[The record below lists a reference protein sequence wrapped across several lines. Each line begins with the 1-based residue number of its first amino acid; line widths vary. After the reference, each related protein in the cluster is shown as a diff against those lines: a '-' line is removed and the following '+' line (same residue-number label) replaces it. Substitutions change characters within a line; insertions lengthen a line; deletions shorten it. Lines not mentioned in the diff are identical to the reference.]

1 MLTALKDK
9 SIGSIIKIQIRDPD
23 TATYSY
29 TDFILTN
36 LGAPDSSY
44 KNANGAWLTQKDIY
58 DEVPFN
64 SNNNQAYTNSVFCNT
79 KYDFE
84 GKYLSNVDSKIQPY
98 ILTPTLPIAA
108 SASISATAITKKVFL
123 LSITEIG
130 GVTTLSKDGSK
141 LSYFSDNNNRIAYYG
156 NTNKA
161 VIWWTRSPLSSNS
174 NRVYCMGTDGDWIGS
189 NASSS
194 RGVRPTFIIDSSLLV
209 DENGYIYLGRSP
221 VISSS
226 LGVSGTDLGEKKDIF
241 DVNYSVS
248 DPDGD
253 TLTVTEKIDNITVST
268 RTNVS
273 SGSSLTFSNLN
284 NLTSFQ
290 KILNGEHT
298 LEIIAND
305 GKTSTSF
312 TFTFTKKVTEADITL
327 KEALAVEGD
336 ISVAV
341 LKIEGSIPEDAIITA
356 LVTNNGKDPS
366 PVWQD
371 ATLAVLN
378 NKNIVFTNKE
388 NTNGAAFN
396 FKVKIKR
403 GPSDKGGYITSINGA
418 FQ

>member
-1 MLTALKDK
+1 MLTTLKDK
-9 SIGSIIKIQIRDPD
+9 SIGSIIKIKIDG
-23 TATYSY
+23 TYD
-29 TDFILTN
+29 DFILTN

-44 KNANGAWLTQKDIY
+44 KNANGAWLTQKDVY
-58 DEVPFN
+58 YVESFN
-64 SNNNQAYTNSVFCNT
+64 KNNNQAYADSIFGST
-79 KYDFE
+79 KFE
-84 GKYLSNVDSKIQPY
+84 QVYLSDIDSKLQPY

-108 SASISATAITKKVFL
+108 GTSIGATTITKKVFL
-123 LSITEIG
+123 LSITET
-130 GVTTLSKDGSK
+130 GVTTLNNDGSK
-141 LSYFSDNNNRIAYYG
+141 LSYFSDNNSRIAYNGSG
-156 NTNKA
+156 NAIT
-161 VIWWTRSPLSSNS
+161 WWTRSPLSGDSNYVSCVYSNGGWYYSYASNS
-174 NRVYCMGTDGDWIGS
+174 Y
-189 NASSS
+189 
-194 RGVRPTFIIDSSLLV
+194 GVRPTFIVDSSLLV
-209 DENGYIYLGRSP
+209 DENGYIHFSPP

-226 LGVSGTDLGEKKDIF
+226 LGTSGTDLGEKKDVF
-241 DVNYSVS
+241 NVTYSVS
-248 DPDGD
+248 DPYGNN
-253 TLTVTEKIDNITVST
+253 LTITERIDNITVNT

-273 SGSSLTFSNLN
+273 SGSSLTFSKLN
-284 NLTSFQ
+284 DFASFQ
-290 KILNGEHT
+290 TILNGKHT
-298 LEIIAND
+298 LEIIANNGD
-305 GKTSTSF
+305 LYTSF

-341 LKIEGSIPEDAIITA
+341 LKIEGSIPKDAIITA

>member
-9 SIGSIIKIQIRDPD
+9 SIGSIIKIKMDG
-23 TATYSY
+23 TYD
-29 TDFILTN
+29 DFILTN

-58 DEVPFN
+58 ITVPFN
-64 SNNNQAYTNSVFCNT
+64 NNNNDQVYANSMFGSTEFEQAY
-79 KYDFE
+79 
-84 GKYLSNVDSKIQPY
+84 LSDVDSKLQPY

-108 SASISATAITKKVFL
+108 GASIGATTITKKVFL
-123 LSITEIG
+123 LSITETG
-130 GVTTLSKDGSK
+130 ATTLSNDGSK
-141 LSYFSDNNNRIAYYG
+141 LSYFSDNNSRIAYNGSG
-156 NTNKA
+156 NAIT
-161 VIWWTRSPLSSNS
+161 WWTRSPNS
-174 NRVYCMGTDGDWIGS
+174 NYSNVVFCVGADGDWDYNYASGS
-189 NASSS
+189 Y
-194 RGVRPTFIIDSSLLV
+194 GVRPTFIIDSSLLV
-209 DENGYIYLGRSP
+209 DEDGYIHVSRPP

-226 LGVSGTDLGEKKDIF
+226 LGASGTDLGEKKDVF
-241 DVNYSVS
+241 NVTYSVS

-253 TLTVTEKIDNITVST
+253 ALTVIEKIDNVTVNT
-268 RTNVS
+268 KTNIS

-284 NLTSFQ
+284 DLTSFQ

-298 LEIIAND
+298 LEIIANN
-305 GKTSTSF
+305 GEEISFTF

-327 KEALAVEGD
+327 KNALAVDGD
-336 ISVAV
+336 ISVAI
-341 LKIEGSIPEDAIITA
+341 LKIEGSIPKDAIVTA
-356 LVTNNGKDPS
+356 LVTNNGKDPN
-366 PVWQD
+366 PAWQD
-371 ATLAVLN
+371 ATIEVLN

>member
-9 SIGSIIKIQIRDPD
+9 SIGSIIKIKIEDD
-23 TATYSY
+23 D

-36 LGAPDSSY
+36 LGAPNSSY
-44 KNANGAWLTQKDIY
+44 KNANGAWLTQKNIY
-58 DEVPFN
+58 LDEMQF
-64 SNNNQAYTNSVFCNT
+64 SKNNDQAYANSFLNT
-79 KYDFE
+79 FLEYN
-84 GKYLSNVDSKIQPY
+84 YLHLIDSKLQPY

-108 SASISATAITKKVFL
+108 GASIGATTITKKVFL
-123 LSITEIG
+123 LSITETG
-130 GVTTLSKDGSK
+130 AATLSNDGSK
-141 LSYFSDNNNRIAYYG
+141 LSYFSNNNSRIAYYG
-156 NTNKA
+156 DSPKT
-161 VIWWTRSPLSSNS
+161 WWTRSPFSDGSGG
-174 NRVYCMGTDGDWIGS
+174 VYCVRTDGDQDRDGAGDS
-189 NASSS
+189 Y
-194 RGVRPTFIIDSSLLV
+194 GVRPTFIVDSSLLV
-209 DENGYIYLGRSP
+209 DENGYIHFPSP

-226 LGVSGTDLGEKKDIF
+226 LGTSGTDLGEKKDVF
-241 DVNYSVS
+241 NVTYSVS
-248 DPDGD
+248 DPRGNN
-253 TLTVTEKIDNITVST
+253 LTITERIDNITVNT

-273 SGSSLTFSNLN
+273 SGSSLTFSKLN
-284 NLTSFQ
+284 DFASFQ
-290 KILNGEHT
+290 TILNGKHT
-298 LEIIAND
+298 LEIIADNGD
-305 GKTSTSF
+305 LYTSF

-341 LKIEGSIPEDAIITA
+341 LKIEGSIPKDAIITA

>member
-1 MLTALKDK
+1 MLTTLKDK
-9 SIGSIIKIQIRDPD
+9 SIGSIIKIKMDGAYD
-23 TATYSY
+23 
-29 TDFILTN
+29 DFILTN

-44 KNANGAWLTQKDIY
+44 KNANGAWLTQKDVY
-58 DEVPFN
+58 YVESFN
-64 SNNNQAYTNSVFCNT
+64 KNNNQAYADSIFGSTE
-79 KYDFE
+79 FE
-84 GKYLSNVDSKIQPY
+84 QVYLSDIDSKLQPY

-108 SASISATAITKKVFL
+108 GASIGATTITKKVFL
-123 LSITEIG
+123 LSITETG
-130 GVTTLSKDGSK
+130 ATTLNNDGSK
-141 LSYFSDNNNRIAYYG
+141 LSYFSDNNSRIAYSGSG
-156 NTNKA
+156 NA
-161 VIWWTRSPLSSNS
+161 IAWWTRSPRSSYS
-174 NRVYCMGTDGDWIGS
+174 DDVYCVGTDGDWNYGDARHS
-189 NASSS
+189 D
-194 RGVRPTFIIDSSLLV
+194 GVRPTFIVDSSLLV
-209 DENGYIYLGRSP
+209 DENGYIHFPSP

-226 LGVSGTDLGEKKDIF
+226 LGTSGTDLGEKKDVF
-241 DVNYSVS
+241 NVTYSVS
-248 DPDGD
+248 DPNGSN
-253 TLTVTEKIDNITVST
+253 LTIIEKIDNITINT
-268 RTNVS
+268 RTNIS

-284 NLTSFQ
+284 DFTSFQ

-298 LEIIAND
+298 IEIIATN
-305 GKTSTSF
+305 SMSVYTSF

-341 LKIEGSIPEDAIITA
+341 LKIEGSIPEDAIVTA
-356 LVTNNGKDPS
+356 LVTNNGKDSS

>member
-9 SIGSIIKIQIRDPD
+9 SIGSIIKIQIKDPN
-23 TATYSY
+23 TAIYSY

-36 LGAPDSSY
+36 LGAPNSSY
-44 KNANGAWLTQKDIY
+44 KNANGAWLTQKNIY
-58 DEVPFN
+58 SKYLF
-64 SNNNQAYTNSVFCNT
+64 SNNKDQTYVNSQINNLLD
-79 KYDFE
+79 KE
-84 GKYLSNVDSKIQPY
+84 YLYGIDSKLQPY

-108 SASISATAITKKVFL
+108 GASTSATTITKKVFL
-123 LSITEIG
+123 LSITETG
-130 GVTTLSKDGSK
+130 ATTLSNDGSK
-141 LSYFSDNNNRIAYYG
+141 LSYFSDNNSRIAREYNG
-156 NTNKA
+156 NA
-161 VIWWTRSPLSSNS
+161 VIWWTRSPHSSNS
-174 NRVYCMGTDGDWIGS
+174 NYVHCVYTDGGQDLG
-189 NASSS
+189 NAGNSV
-194 RGVRPTFIIDSSLLV
+194 GVRPTFIIDSSLLV
-209 DENGYIYLGRSP
+209 DEDGYIHVSLPP

-226 LGVSGTDLGEKKDIF
+226 LGTSGTDLGEKKDVF
-241 DVNYSVS
+241 NVTYSVS
-248 DPDGD
+248 DPNGNA
-253 TLTVTEKIDNITVST
+253 LTVIEKIDNVTVNT
-268 RTNVS
+268 KTNIS

-284 NLTSFQ
+284 DLTSFQ
-290 KILNGEHT
+290 KILNGKHT

-305 GKTSTSF
+305 GITSTSF
-312 TFTFTKKVTEADITL
+312 TFTFTKKVTEANITL

-341 LKIEGSIPEDAIITA
+341 LKIEGSIPNDAIVTA
-356 LVTNNGKDPS
+356 LVTNNGKDPN

>member
-9 SIGSIIKIQIRDPD
+9 SIGSIIKIKIKDDD
-23 TATYSY
+23 TATYY
-29 TDFILTN
+29 DTDFILTN
-36 LGAPDSSY
+36 LGAPNSSY
-44 KNANGAWLTQKDIY
+44 KNANGAWLTQKNLYSDR
-58 DEVPFN
+58 VQF
-64 SNNNQAYTNSVFCNT
+64 SNNSDQAYANSSLNNFLE
-79 KYDFE
+79 Y
-84 GKYLSNVDSKIQPY
+84 YLNLIDKKLQPY
-98 ILTPTLPIAA
+98 ILAPTLPIAA
-108 SASISATAITKKVFL
+108 GASIDATTITKKVFL
-123 LSITEIG
+123 LSITETG
-130 GVTTLSKDGSK
+130 ATTLSNDGSK
-141 LSYFSDNNNRIAYYG
+141 LSYFSDNNSRIAYYG
-156 NTNKA
+156 NDAT
-161 VIWWTRSPLSSNS
+161 IWWTRSPYSVVSNY
-174 NRVYCMGTDGDWIGS
+174 VYCVLTDGDWDS
-189 NASSS
+189 NRAGYSY
-194 RGVRPTFIIDSSLLV
+194 GVRPTFIVDSSLLV
-209 DENGYIYLGRSP
+209 DDDGYIHPPSP

-226 LGVSGTDLGEKKDIF
+226 LGTSGTDLGEKKDIF
-241 DVNYSVS
+241 NVTYSVS
-248 DPDGD
+248 DPRGNN
-253 TLTVTEKIDNITVST
+253 LTITERIDNITVST

-290 KILNGEHT
+290 KILNGKHT
-298 LEIIAND
+298 LEIIADN
-305 GKTSTSF
+305 GNLYTSF

-341 LKIEGSIPEDAIITA
+341 LKIEGSIPADAIVTA

>member
-23 TATYSY
+23 TDTYSY

-44 KNANGAWLTQKDIY
+44 KNANGAWLTQKAIY
-58 DEVPFN
+58 SKETFN
-64 SNNNQAYTNSVFCNT
+64 SNDNQAYANSVFCNT
-79 KYDFE
+79 EYDFE
-84 GKYLSNVDSKIQPY
+84 GKYLSNVDSKLQPY

-108 SASISATAITKKVFL
+108 GASIGATTITKKVFL
-123 LSITEIG
+123 LSITET
-130 GVTTLSKDGSK
+130 GVTTLSNDGSK
-141 LSYFSDNNNRIAYYG
+141 LSYFSDNNSRIAYYG
-156 NTNKA
+156 NTNEA
-161 VIWWTRSPLSSNS
+161 AFWWTRSP
-174 NRVYCMGTDGDWIGS
+174 GS
-189 NASSS
+189 NHSDRVCCVYRNGGWGYDFASFSD
-194 RGVRPTFIIDSSLLV
+194 GVRPTFIIDSSLLV
-209 DENGYIYLGRSP
+209 DENGYIHLSHPP

-305 GKTSTSF
+305 GKISTSF

-336 ISVAV
+336 ISIAV

-371 ATLAVLN
+371 ATSAVLN

-403 GPSDKGGYITSINGA
+403 GSSDKGGYITSINGA

>member
-44 KNANGAWLTQKDIY
+44 KNANGAWLTQKGIY
-58 DEVPFN
+58 DKKPFN
-64 SNNNQAYTNSVFCNT
+64 SNNNQAYTNSVFCDT

-84 GKYLSNVDSKIQPY
+84 GNYLSNVDSKIQPY

-108 SASISATAITKKVFL
+108 GTLIGATTITKKVFL
-123 LSITEIG
+123 LSMTETG
-130 GVTTLSKDGSK
+130 ATTLSNDGSK
-141 LSYFSDNNNRIAYYG
+141 LSYFSDNNSRIAYYQG
-156 NTNKA
+156 SA
-161 VIWWTRSPLSSNS
+161 AIWWTRSPRSDISDL
-174 NRVYCMGTDGDWIGS
+174 VYCVRTDGDWS
-189 NASSS
+189 DYDASYSA
-194 RGVRPTFIIDSSLLV
+194 GVRPTFIVDSSLKV
-209 DENGYIYLGRSP
+209 DDNGYIVYNNPP

-241 DVNYSVS
+241 DVNYSIS

-298 LEIIAND
+298 LEIIANN

-336 ISVAV
+336 ISVAA
-341 LKIEGSIPEDAIITA
+341 LKIEGSIPKDAIITV
-356 LVTNNGKDPS
+356 LVTNNGKDS
-366 PVWQD
+366 NPVWQD
-371 ATLAVLN
+371 ATTQVLN

-388 NTNGAAFN
+388 NVNGAAFN
-396 FKVKIKR
+396 FKVSIKR
-403 GPSDKGGYITSINGA
+403 GASDKGGYITSINGA

>member
-1 MLTALKDK
+1 MLTTLKDK
-9 SIGSIIKIQIRDPD
+9 SIGSIIKIKMDG
-23 TATYSY
+23 TYD
-29 TDFILTN
+29 DFILTN

-44 KNANGAWLTQKDIY
+44 KNANGAWLTQKDVY
-58 DEVPFN
+58 YVESFN
-64 SNNNQAYTNSVFCNT
+64 KNNNQAYADSIFGSTE
-79 KYDFE
+79 FE
-84 GKYLSNVDSKIQPY
+84 QVYLSDIDSKLQPY

-108 SASISATAITKKVFL
+108 GASIGATTITKKVFL
-123 LSITEIG
+123 LSITETG
-130 GVTTLSKDGSK
+130 ATTLNNDGSK
-141 LSYFSDNNNRIAYYG
+141 LSYFSDNNSRIAYNGSG
-156 NTNKA
+156 NATT
-161 VIWWTRSPLSSNS
+161 WWTRSPYSAYANG
-174 NRVYCMGTDGDWIGS
+174 VYCVYTNGDQNYYRAGLS
-189 NASSS
+189 Y
-194 RGVRPTFIIDSSLLV
+194 GVRPTFIIDSSLLV
-209 DENGYIYLGRSP
+209 DENGYIYLNYPP

-312 TFTFTKKVTEADITL
+312 TFTFTKKVTETDITL

-341 LKIEGSIPEDAIITA
+341 LKIEGSIPKDAIITV
-356 LVTNNGKDPS
+356 LVTNNGKDS
-366 PVWQD
+366 NPVWQD
-371 ATLAVLN
+371 ATTQVLN
-378 NKNIVFTNKE
+378 NKNIIFTNKE
-388 NTNGAAFN
+388 NINGAAFN
-396 FKVKIKR
+396 FKISIKR
-403 GPSDKGGYITSINGA
+403 GASDEGGYITSINGA

>member
-44 KNANGAWLTQKDIY
+44 KNANGAWLTQKNIDAKI
-58 DEVPFN
+58 PFN
-64 SNNNQAYTNSVFCNT
+64 SNNNQT
-79 KYDFE
+79 YDSE
-84 GKYLSNVDSKIQPY
+84 LGPQLEEYYVNNIDSRLQPY

-108 SASISATAITKKVFL
+108 GNSIGATTITRKVFL
-123 LSITEIG
+123 LSTTETG
-130 GVTTLSKDGSK
+130 TATLSNDGSK
-141 LSYFSDNNNRIAYYG
+141 LSYFSDNNSRIAYYQ
-156 NTNKA
+156 NSPE
-161 VIWWTRSPLSSNS
+161 IWWTRSPSSVHS
-174 NRVYCMGTDGDWIGS
+174 YFVCCVCADGDWGHYY
-189 NASSS
+189 ASSS
-194 RGVRPTFIIDSSLLV
+194 HGVRPTFIIDSSLFV
-209 DENGYIYLGRSP
+209 DENGYISLNRPP

-226 LGVSGTDLGEKKDIF
+226 LGTSGTDLGEKKDVF
-241 DVNYSVS
+241 NVTYSVS
-248 DPDGD
+248 DPDGNA
-253 TLTVTEKIDNITVST
+253 LTVIEKIDNVTVNT
-268 RTNVS
+268 KTNIS

-284 NLTSFQ
+284 DLTSFQ
-290 KILNGEHT
+290 KILNGKHT

-305 GKTSTSF
+305 GITSTSF

-341 LKIEGSIPEDAIITA
+341 LKIEGSIPEDAIVTA

>member
-9 SIGSIIKIQIRDPD
+9 SIGSIIKIKIKDDD
-23 TATYSY
+23 TATYY
-29 TDFILTN
+29 DTDFILTN
-36 LGAPDSSY
+36 LGAPNSSY
-44 KNANGAWLTQKDIY
+44 KNADGAWLTQKNIY
-58 DEVPFN
+58 CEYQF
-64 SNNNQAYTNSVFCNT
+64 NNNNDQAYANSFLN
-79 KYDFE
+79 DSFE
-84 GKYLSNVDSKIQPY
+84 HNYLHLIDSKLQPY

-108 SASISATAITKKVFL
+108 GVSIGATTITKKVFL
-123 LSITEIG
+123 LSITETG
-130 GVTTLSKDGSK
+130 ATTLNDDGSK
-141 LSYFSDNNNRIAYYG
+141 LSYFSDNNSRIAYYG
-156 NTNKA
+156 NNA
-161 VIWWTRSPLSSNS
+161 AIWWTRSPYSLSSNY
-174 NRVYCMGTDGDWIGS
+174 VCCVHADGGQSIS
-189 NASSS
+189 NASNS
-194 RGVRPTFIIDSSLLV
+194 RGVRPTFIVDSSLLV
-209 DENGYIYLGRSP
+209 DDNGYISFPSP

-226 LGVSGTDLGEKKDIF
+226 LGTSGTDLGEKKDIF
-241 DVNYSVS
+241 NVTYSVS
-248 DPDGD
+248 DPRGNN
-253 TLTVTEKIDNITVST
+253 LTITERIDNITVST

-290 KILNGEHT
+290 KILNGKHT
-298 LEIIAND
+298 LEIIADN
-305 GKTSTSF
+305 GNLYTSF
-312 TFTFTKKVTEADITL
+312 IFTFTKKVTEADITL

-341 LKIEGSIPEDAIITA
+341 LKIEGSIPKDAIITA
-356 LVTNNGKDPS
+356 SVTNNGKDPS

-403 GPSDKGGYITSINGA
+403 GPSDEGGYITSINGV

>member
-9 SIGSIIKIQIRDPD
+9 SIGSIIKIKIEDDD
-23 TATYSY
+23 TATYY
-29 TDFILTN
+29 DTDFILTN
-36 LGAPDSSY
+36 LGAPNSSY
-44 KNANGAWLTQKDIY
+44 KNADGAWLTQKNIY
-58 DEVPFN
+58 TEYLFSN
-64 SNNNQAYTNSVFCNT
+64 NNNQAYANSFLN
-79 KYDFE
+79 DFLE
-84 GKYLSNVDSKIQPY
+84 HSYFHLIDSKLQPY

-108 SASISATAITKKVFL
+108 GVSIGATTIAKKVFL
-123 LSITEIG
+123 LSITETG
-130 GVTTLSKDGSK
+130 ATTLSNDGSK
-141 LSYFSDNNNRIAYYG
+141 LSYFSDNNSRIAYYG
-156 NTNKA
+156 KDA
-161 VIWWTRSPLSSNS
+161 EVWWTRSPSSYS
-174 NRVYCMGTDGDWIGS
+174 SSSVWCVYADGDQNNSYAGNS
-189 NASSS
+189 C
-194 RGVRPTFIIDSSLLV
+194 GVRPTFIVDSSLLV
-209 DENGYIYLGRSP
+209 DDDGYIHFPFP

-226 LGVSGTDLGEKKDIF
+226 LGTSGTDLGEKKDIF
-241 DVNYSVS
+241 NVTYSVS
-248 DPDGD
+248 DPRGNN
-253 TLTVTEKIDNITVST
+253 LTITERIDNITVST

-290 KILNGEHT
+290 KILNGKHT
-298 LEIIAND
+298 LEIIADNGD
-305 GKTSTSF
+305 LYTSF

-341 LKIEGSIPEDAIITA
+341 LKIEGSIPADAIVTA

>member
-9 SIGSIIKIQIRDPD
+9 SIGSIIKIKMDGVYD
-23 TATYSY
+23 
-29 TDFILTN
+29 DFILTN

-44 KNANGAWLTQKDIY
+44 KNANGAWLTQKEILTKI
-58 DEVPFN
+58 PF
-64 SNNNQAYTNSVFCNT
+64 SDNNNQAYANSIFGGT
-79 KYDFE
+79 EFE
-84 GKYLSNVDSKIQPY
+84 SVYLSDIDSKLQPY

-108 SASISATAITKKVFL
+108 GASIGATTITKKVFL
-123 LSITEIG
+123 LSITETG
-130 GVTTLSKDGSK
+130 ASALRNDGSK
-141 LSYFSDNNNRIAYYG
+141 LSYFSNNNSRIAYDG
-156 NTNKA
+156 NGNAIT
-161 VIWWTRSPLSSNS
+161 WWTRSPNSGSSSYVCCVRTN
-174 NRVYCMGTDGDWIGS
+174 GDWLS
-189 NASSS
+189 YSASYSC
-194 RGVRPTFIIDSSLLV
+194 GVRPTFIIDSSLLV
-209 DENGYIYLGRSP
+209 DEDGYIHVSSPP

-226 LGVSGTDLGEKKDIF
+226 LGASGTDLGEKKDIF
-241 DVNYSVS
+241 NVTYSVS
-248 DPDGD
+248 SPNGNA
-253 TLTVTEKIDNITVST
+253 LTVIEKIDNVIVNT
-268 RTNVS
+268 RTNIS
-273 SGSSLTFSNLN
+273 SDSLLTFSNLN
-284 NLTSFQ
+284 DLTSFQ

-298 LEIIAND
+298 LEIIAYNEE
-305 GKTSTSF
+305 KTSF

-327 KEALAVEGD
+327 KNALAVEGD

-341 LKIEGSIPEDAIITA
+341 LKIEGSIPEDAIVTA

>member
-9 SIGSIIKIQIRDPD
+9 SIGSIIKIKMDG
-23 TATYSY
+23 TYD
-29 TDFILTN
+29 DFILTN

-44 KNANGAWLTQKDIY
+44 KNANGAWLTQKDVY
-58 DEVPFN
+58 YVESFN
-64 SNNNQAYTNSVFCNT
+64 KNNNQAYANSIFGST
-79 KYDFE
+79 EFE
-84 GKYLSNVDSKIQPY
+84 QVYLSDIDSKLQPY

-108 SASISATAITKKVFL
+108 GFSIGATTITKKVFL
-123 LSITEIG
+123 LSITETG
-130 GVTTLSKDGSK
+130 AATLNNDGSK
-141 LSYFSDNNNRIAYYG
+141 LSYFSDNNSRIAYNGSG
-156 NTNKA
+156 NATT
-161 VIWWTRSPLSSNS
+161 WWTRSPYSDYSYFVCCVNS
-174 NRVYCMGTDGDWIGS
+174 NGDQDGND
-189 NASSS
+189 ASYSD
-194 RGVRPTFIIDSSLLV
+194 GVRPTFIIDSSLLV
-209 DENGYIYLGRSP
+209 DENGYIYLSRPP

-341 LKIEGSIPEDAIITA
+341 LKIEGSIPEDAIVTA
-356 LVTNNGKDPS
+356 LVTNNGKDSS